1 MKATMRLDR
10 PAPAVPTAHSC
21 YFCGEDLSDGQPRHW
36 GRNSQR
42 LYCSPAH
49 LERGETY
56 VLERMQDLTRLAG
69 V

>member
-1 MKATMRLDR
+1 MKSTILLDR
-10 PAPAVPTAHSC
+10 PAPPIPRRTPAIYAATTSPMRVH
-21 YFCGEDLSDGQPRHW
+21 RHW

-49 LERGETY
+49 LAKGETY